1 MSYRLPGNF
10 EGVNLTSGSVRV
22 EILKKRSCAV
32 VAWDVALEGA
42 FGLVAF
48 GRELAV
54 SKGDASAASKSQRL
68 CQLGA
73 VPQRGLL
80 H

>member
-10 EGVNLTSGSVRV
+10 EGGKSDFGVSPRRDP
-22 EILKKRSCAV
+22 EKRSCAV

-54 SKGDASAASKSQRL
+54 SKGDASAASKSQRP
-68 CQLGA
+68 CQLEA